1 MSSVCDGVVQA
12 PRPLEAT
19 VGRTIYDSR
28 GRQNRRTLARLVALI
43 IVICAAAL
51 GGLYAVEH
59 ASGRDGGT
67 GASKPAALTAPA
79 PEPLRNVRVHRK
91 RRVTLAYRV
100 ANQGEAIRSVTII
113 IRRASGRVAATLGL
127 GPQPPDRRLSHRFRV
142 RLKTGRYTWFV
153 RATGADGVTRTSP
166 QGDSLVVR
174 APLPRL
180 FPASAA
186 IASAV
191 AYLQERNSDSA
202 IAVVDTRGVLHGHNL
217 DKQFTSASVIKAMLL
232 VEYLRTHA
240 SVPADIE
247 NVLTLMITQSD
258 NAAAFEIF
266 GIVGAKGLED
276 LAHLAGMKH
285 LRVGEDV
292 IFSRITA
299 ADQAR
304 FFFHMDEYVP
314 PAHRALARYLLSH
327 IIATESWGIPQ
338 VARPDWRVFFKG
350 GWFGAEEDPFR
361 IVNQVARLE
370 RGKLKW
376 SVAVLSDENPHSPY
390 GVETLEG
397 VTQRLLAASPESESD

>member
-1 MSSVCDGVVQA
+1 VANRGEAVSSVV
-12 PRPLEAT
+12 
-19 VGRTIYDSR
+19 
-28 GRQNRRTLARLVALI
+28 
-43 IVICAAAL
+43 
-51 GGLYAVEH
+51 
-59 ASGRDGGT
+59 
-67 GASKPAALTAPA
+67 
-79 PEPLRNVRVHRK
+79 
-91 RRVTLAYRV
+91 
-100 ANQGEAIRSVTII
+100 II
-113 IRRASGRVAATLGL
+113 IKKADGSVVLTRDL
-127 GPQPPDRRLSHRFRV
+127 GPQPPDRTLGYRFRV
-142 RLKTGRYTWFV
+142 TLKPGHYIWFV
-153 RATGADGVTRTSP
+153 RATGADGVTRTST
-166 QGDSLVVR
+166 QGDRLNVR

-180 FPASAA
+180 FPSAAA

-191 AYLQERNSDSA
+191 DYLRERNSDSG

-232 VEYLRTHA
+232 VAYLRTHA
-240 SVPADIE
+240 SVPPDIE
-247 NVLTLMITQSD
+247 NELTLMITQSD

-266 GIVGAKGLED
+266 GLVGAKGLED
-276 LAHLAGMKH
+276 LAHLTGMKH

-304 FFFHMDEYVP
+304 FFFHLDEYVP
-314 PAHRALARYLLSH
+314 RAHRALALYLLSH

-338 VARPDWRVFFKG
+338 VARPEWKVYFKG
-350 GWFGAEEDPFR
+350 GWFGAKEDPFR

-397 VTQRLLAASPESESD
+397 VAQRLLLGASPENESD